1 MELIDKQV
9 VKFYSFAAVGGK
21 SFFVILANDF
31 CTPKLLSP
39 NTIDSIILHQAS
51 ASNSNGPVAPFVF
64 IDAF

>member
-31 CTPKLLSP
+31 CTPKLQIPL
-39 NTIDSIILHQAS
+39 IQ
-51 ASNSNGPVAPFVF
+51 
-64 IDAF
+64 